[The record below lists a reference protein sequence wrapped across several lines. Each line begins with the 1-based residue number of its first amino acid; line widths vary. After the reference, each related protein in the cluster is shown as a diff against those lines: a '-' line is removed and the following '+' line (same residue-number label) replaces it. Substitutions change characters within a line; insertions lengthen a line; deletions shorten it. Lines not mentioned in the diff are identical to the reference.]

1 MNRRLTQSQRITL
14 PQTAVLGILTVI
26 VIVLTLVDVRNQD
39 QSDSGRIV
47 WLPGMPATVVNSS
60 QKAETPVPTSAPVI
74 ATLAPASTAA
84 ELSPAQ
90 RVALQPNELGGIP
103 VLMYHVIS
111 TEPPAVDDGYTRTV
125 AAFKSDL
132 QELYDRNYFVVPLA
146 DVVENQIKAP
156 AGKHPVALTFD
167 DGTAGQFRYLVA
179 ADGSVSIDP
188 ESAVGILE
196 SFFVAHPD
204 FGRGGYFAVPST
216 MCFDWQ
222 GTTTEPDQTP
232 FCAEKLKW
240 LIDHGYEVGDHTV
253 EHEDLLDLDDDA
265 FEAAVGGGWIG
276 LQAIVPELVPSILA
290 MPFGNYPD
298 QDLHPEQREWMRSGF
313 VYDGVEIRLQAALMV
328 GANPAVSPAST
339 EWDPLY
345 VARIRAYDGELGST
359 EWLDVLSG
367 NPSLLYTSDGDPQ
380 TITIPTSLPSSLAET
395 LDQSRLL
402 QEGRQIV
409 RYDPL
414 TGSAE

>member
-1 MNRRLTQSQRITL
+1 MNRRLTRSQRITL
-14 PQTAVLGILTVI
+14 PQTAVLGILTAI
-26 VIVLTLVDVRNQD
+26 VIVLALVDVRNQD

-47 WLPGMPATVVNSS
+47 WLPGMPSTITDSS
-60 QKAETPVPTSAPVI
+60 QKAETPAPTTVPVT
-74 ATLAPASTAA
+74 ATLPPASTAA

-90 RVALQPNELGGIP
+90 RVALKPNELGGIP

-111 TEPPAVDDGYTRTV
+111 PDPPAVDDGYTRSV

-132 QELYDRNYFVVPLA
+132 QELYDRNYFVVALA
-146 DVVENQIKAP
+146 DVVEDRINAP

-179 ADGSVSIDP
+179 EDGNVSIDP

-222 GTTTEPDQTP
+222 GTETEPDQTP
-232 FCAEKLKW
+232 FCAQKLKW

-265 FEAAVGGGWIG
+265 FEAAVGGGWVG
-276 LQAIVPELVPSILA
+276 LQTIVPELVPSILA

-328 GANPAVSPAST
+328 GANPAASPAST
-339 EWDPLY
+339 EWDQLY

-359 EWLDVLSG
+359 EWLNTLSSD
-367 NPSLLYTSDGDPQ
+367 PSLVYTSDGNPD
-380 TITIPTSLPSSLAET
+380 TITVPSQLPLSLEGT
-395 LDQSRLL
+395 IDKSRLE
-402 QEGRQIV
+402 QEGKQVI

-414 TGSAE
+414 TGVAP

>member
-1 MNRRLTQSQRITL
+1 
-14 PQTAVLGILTVI
+14 
-26 VIVLTLVDVRNQD
+26 
-39 QSDSGRIV
+39 
-47 WLPGMPATVVNSS
+47 
-60 QKAETPVPTSAPVI
+60 
-74 ATLAPASTAA
+74 
-84 ELSPAQ
+84 
-90 RVALQPNELGGIP
+90 
-103 VLMYHVIS
+103 
-111 TEPPAVDDGYTRTV
+111 
-125 AAFKSDL
+125 
-132 QELYDRNYFVVPLA
+132 
-146 DVVENQIKAP
+146 
-156 AGKHPVALTFD
+156 
-167 DGTAGQFRYLVA
+167 
-179 ADGSVSIDP
+179 
-188 ESAVGILE
+188 
-196 SFFVAHPD
+196 
-204 FGRGGYFAVPST
+204 

>member
-1 MNRRLTQSQRITL
+1 LNRRLTRSQRITL
-14 PQTAVLGILTVI
+14 PQTAVLGILTAI
-26 VIVLTLVDVRNQD
+26 VIVLALVDVRNQD

-47 WLPGMPATVVNSS
+47 WLPGMPSTITDSS
-60 QKAETPVPTSAPVI
+60 QKAETPAPTTVPVT
-74 ATLAPASTAA
+74 ATLPPASTAA

-90 RVALQPNELGGIP
+90 RVALKPNELGGIP

-111 TEPPAVDDGYTRTV
+111 PDPPAVDDGYTRSV

-132 QELYDRNYFVVPLA
+132 QELYDRNYFVVALA
-146 DVVENQIKAP
+146 DVVEDRINAP

-179 ADGSVSIDP
+179 EDGNVSIDP

-222 GTTTEPDQTP
+222 GTETEPDQTP
-232 FCAEKLKW
+232 FCAQKLKW

-265 FEAAVGGGWIG
+265 FEAAVGGGWVG
-276 LQAIVPELVPSILA
+276 LQTIVPELVPSILA

-328 GANPAVSPAST
+328 GANPAASPAST
-339 EWDPLY
+339 EWDQLY

-359 EWLDVLSG
+359 EWLNTLSSD
-367 NPSLLYTSDGDPQ
+367 PSLVYTSDGNPD
-380 TITIPTSLPSSLAET
+380 TITVPSQLPLSLEGT
-395 LDQSRLL
+395 IDKSRLE
-402 QEGRQIV
+402 QEGKQVI

-414 TGSAE
+414 TGVAP